1 MRKWGILAFVVLP
14 MIEIALF
21 VVIGGA
27 IGLWLTLG
35 IIFGTGLLGV
45 NLLQRQR
52 AVAPDKPAL
61 IQVGHQVWGILA
73 AICLILPGFLTDI
86 IGLLL
91 LIRPVRSVLIGLISL
106 KVLTT
111 YSRFAQRPQG
121 GDDQVLDGD
130 YTDVTP
136 PSVHPKTI
144 EQTDQT

>member
-14 MIEIALF
+14 VIEIALF

-35 IIFGTGLLGV
+35 IIFGTGFLGV

-52 AVAPDKPAL
+52 AVPRDKQAV
-61 IQVGHQVWGILA
+61 IAVGHQVLIVLA

-111 YSRFAQRPQG
+111 FGSFAQRS
-121 GDDQVLDGD
+121 DDSIVDAE

-136 PSVHPKTI
+136 QTVPAKTI
-144 EQTDQT
+144 EQTGQT